1 MEERTLDDVVSA
13 VEPHESQGHLHG
25 SLGNGVAGVL
35 TLGVL
40 FPDALVAFGFLA
52 IVCGVLV
59 LVRRSDRSPAAA
71 LVGVTLGIVLI
82 GIAVVSVVQG

>member
-1 MEERTLDDVVSA
+1 MMSSPPLSHPSHRVLSMA
-13 VEPHESQGHLHG
+13 

-40 FPDALVAFGFLA
+40 FPDASVAFGFLA

-71 LVGVTLGIVLI
+71 LVGVTLGIVDRPTHDR
-82 GIAVVSVVQG
+82 